1 MNTVISATVIS
12 VLGAGLIGMLFHYLR
27 DLSTRFSS
35 LELAVANLDT
45 KVTGGFQALGE
56 RIDRVYDVLLEHGE
70 RLTRLEE
77 AVRGNGLR
85 LVRLEEAVKDHGERL
100 TRLEEAVKGNG
111 ERLSRIEDM
120 LGVDPPAE
128 AA

>member
-1 MNTVISATVIS
+1 MNTVISATLIS

-27 DLSTRFSS
+27 DLS
-35 LELAVANLDT
+35 T

-56 RIDRVYDVLLEHGE
+56 RIDRVYDVLLD
-70 RLTRLEE
+70 
-77 AVRGNGLR
+77 N
-85 LVRLEEAVKDHGERL
+85 GERL
-100 TRLEEAVKGNG
+100 TRLEEAVKGNSELLG
-111 ERLSRIEDM
+111 RIEDM

>member
-1 MNTVISATVIS
+1 MNTVISATLIS

-27 DLSTRFSS
+27 DLS
-35 LELAVANLDT
+35 T

-77 AVRGNGLR
+77 AVKGHGLR
-85 LVRLEEAVKDHGERL
+85 LVPVGGGGQRPRRASDPVEEAVRGNSERL
-100 TRLEEAVKGNG
+100 G
-111 ERLSRIEDM
+111 RIEDM